1 MMANNNWIR
10 RSEAE
15 AIPTA
20 YLRNQKA
27 QQMKRAIAQ
36 LP

>member
-15 AIPTA
+15 AIPTD

-27 QQMKRAIAQ
+27 QPLKGVIAQ